1 VSAARYVALVGAAA
15 SLGAVFL
22 LFEPDPGLL
31 RGEGPMFP
39 VLASD
44 EREIVLAGDVMLARD
59 VADSLRRRSRRFSY
73 PFDAVREVIARA
85 DIAFANLESQI
96 SGRGQPVSP
105 TKIAFNAPPE
115 AADGLRA
122 SGLDVVSVANNHT
135 LDFGP
140 VALADSEALL
150 AKAGLLSLG
159 LSTNDAPQEPVVV
172 DARGVS
178 VGFLGY
184 CDPRRPS
191 TCHSVFRQFARGPA
205 RSTDDALARD
215 IAALRP
221 RVDVLVVS
229 LHWGTEKRLEPA
241 ANQRALAHHIID
253 LGADIVAGH
262 HPHVQQEP
270 EIYKRGVILY
280 SMGNFVFDSD
290 SSDEL
295 RDSRLYRIVVA
306 TDGVRALSYLPLE
319 IARGDW
325 QPRPTQRTFVVL
337 HEPPS

>member
-1 VSAARYVALVGAAA
+1 MRAVRYVVLVVAA
-15 SLGAVFL
+15 SLAAFFL
-22 LFEPDPGLL
+22 LGEREPGLL
-31 RGEGPMFP
+31 RSEGPMFP

-44 EREIVLAGDVMLARD
+44 ERELVLAGDVMLARY
-59 VADSLRRRSRRFSY
+59 VAESLRLKGRSFSY
-73 PFDAVREVIARA
+73 PFDAVRDVISRA

-96 SGRGQPVSP
+96 SGRGQAVSP
-105 TKIAFNAPPE
+105 TKISFNAPPD

-122 SGLDVVSVANNHT
+122 SGLDVVSIANNHT

-159 LSTNDAPQEPVVV
+159 LSTNGAPQEPVVV

-184 CDPRRPS
+184 CDPHTNVCPS
-191 TCHSVFRQFARGPA
+191 IFRQFARGPA
-205 RSTDDALARD
+205 HSTDAALARD

-241 ANQRALAHHIID
+241 ATQRAFAHRIID
-253 LGADIVAGH
+253 LGADVVAGH

-270 EIYKRGVILY
+270 EIYKHGVILY
-280 SMGNFVFDSD
+280 SMGNFVWDAETSD
-290 SSDEL
+290 DI

-325 QPRPTQRTFVVL
+325 QPRPTQQTFVVL